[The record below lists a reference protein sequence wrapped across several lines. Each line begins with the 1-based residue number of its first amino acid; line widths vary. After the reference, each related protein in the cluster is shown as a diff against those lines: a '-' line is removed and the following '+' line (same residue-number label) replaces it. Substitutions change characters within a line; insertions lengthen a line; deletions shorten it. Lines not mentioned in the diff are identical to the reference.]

1 MVTTVAYFQQFILK
15 KSFKSAP
22 NVYFI
27 FKRKVKWNP
36 ETAAH
41 CGVSTTNYLCRS
53 MVRNCEKCWS
63 VFSKAQDVV
72 LKRQFT
78 VIDEENIQSSER
90 FIHFLADDEELQ

>member
-1 MVTTVAYFQQFILK
+1 
-15 KSFKSAP
+15 
-22 NVYFI
+22 
-27 FKRKVKWNP
+27 
-36 ETAAH
+36 
-41 CGVSTTNYLCRS
+41 

-78 VIDEENIQSSER
+78 VIDKENIQSSER